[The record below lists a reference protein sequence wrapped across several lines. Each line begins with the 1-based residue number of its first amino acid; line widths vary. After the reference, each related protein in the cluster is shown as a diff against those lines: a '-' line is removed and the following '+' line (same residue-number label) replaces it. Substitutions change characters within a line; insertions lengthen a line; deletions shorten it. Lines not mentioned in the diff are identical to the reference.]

1 MSGFLKRVF
10 WIAGFM
16 VFSIGLVTAGGQSEA
31 TVTGAGDTPESV
43 TVRFAEVAWTDI
55 IATTATTRLVLE
67 AIGYET
73 SSVMV
78 AVPMAYEGMAGGDVD
93 VFLGNW
99 MPSMGTI
106 ADRYFAEGSV
116 IQGRANLEGAKY
128 TLAVPT
134 YLADK
139 GLTDFADIVD
149 FAEELDYT
157 IHGIEAGNDG
167 NQLIWDMIADDAF
180 GLGDFTVAESSEA
193 GMLAEA
199 QARAQEQEPIV
210 FLGWAPHPMNN
221 YLDMTYLTGGDDF
234 FGPDLGAATVYTNV
248 REGFL
253 EEYPNL
259 YRFFSNLYFTVEMEG
274 AIMGE
279 IDNGADPREAAE
291 AWLVENPGILDEWFN
306 GVRDLEG
313 EPALETVRAALG
325 L

>member
-1 MSGFLKRVF
+1 MMRFTRQMICTVTLVVLV
-10 WIAGFM
+10 AG
-16 VFSIGLVTAGGQSEA
+16 LAAAGGQSEA
-31 TVTGAGDTPESV
+31 APAGDTPVPV

-67 AIGYET
+67 AMGYET
-73 SSVMV
+73 TSVMV

-106 ADRYFAEGSV
+106 ANEFFDAGTV
-116 IQGRANLEGAKY
+116 IQERANLEGAKY
-128 TLAVPT
+128 TLAVPS
-134 YLADK
+134 YLADQ
-139 GLTDFADIVD
+139 GLTDFADIAD

-167 NQLIWDMIADDAF
+167 NQLIWDMIAADEY

-199 QARAQEQEPIV
+199 QARAQQEEPIV

-221 YLDMTYLTGGDDF
+221 YLDMQYLTGGEDF
-234 FGPDLGAATVYTNV
+234 FGPDFGAATVYTNV
-248 REGFL
+248 RTGFL
-253 EEYPNL
+253 DTYPNL
-259 YRFFSNLYFTVEMEG
+259 EQFFRNLYFTLEMEG

-279 IDNGADPREAAE
+279 IDNGVDAGVAAE
-291 AWLVENPGILDEWFN
+291 AWLTDNPEILSEWLDGVQDLN
-306 GVRDLEG
+306 GD
-313 EPALETVRAALG
+313 PALDTVLASLG